1 MSMNLIAELTAI
13 VGDKGILTGE
23 DVSQRQDGWIG
34 APACSA
40 QAIVRPA
47 DTAELSAVM
56 KLCYEQDQT
65 IVVHG
70 GLTGLVNGARTTSN
84 DIVISLERMRNIVE
98 IDAQNRTMTVQS
110 GVNLQ
115 TVQEKA
121 EDEGLYYPV
130 DLGARGTATIGG
142 TIATNAGGN
151 RVLRYGMT
159 RDSILGLE
167 AVLADGTIISSMS
180 KVLKNNTGYNLPH
193 LFIGAEGTL
202 GIVTQAVL
210 RLRAKPLG
218 GATALVAVE
227 DFESLSK
234 LLNLAESGLGGG
246 LSSFEV
252 MWHSFYDL
260 VTGTERHRAPI
271 PAQSAYY
278 VIIETQGNSNEQE
291 QERLEMLLGDA
302 LEQELISDAVL
313 TQSDSE
319 REKIWAIRDD
329 VEALFELAPIHGFDV
344 SLPISAME
352 SYVEKLQAGLDA
364 RWPDNRLIVFGHLG
378 DGNLHVIVTQVPASD
393 KKGVEELVYGG
404 LNGLGGSISAE
415 HGIGLDKKPYLQNS
429 RSPAEIALMKQ
440 IKQTMDPKG
449 LLNPGKVLS

>member
-1 MSMNLIAELTAI
+1 MNLTEELTAI
-13 VGDKGILTGE
+13 VGEKGILTGD
-23 DVSQRQDGWIG
+23 DVTQRQDGWHS
-34 APACSA
+34 APACKA

-47 DTAELSAVM
+47 DTGELSAVM
-56 KLCYEQDQT
+56 KLCHEHNQS
-65 IVVHG
+65 VVVQG
-70 GLTGLVNGARTTSN
+70 GLTGLVGGARTTTH

-98 IDAQNRTMTVQS
+98 IDIQNRTMTVES

-115 TVQEKA
+115 TVQEVA
-121 EDEGLYYPV
+121 EEEGLYYPV

-167 AVLADGTIISSMS
+167 AVLPDGTIISSMS
-180 KVLKNNTGYNLPH
+180 KVLKNNTGYSLPH
-193 LFIGAEGTL
+193 LFIGTEGTL
-202 GIVTQAVL
+202 GIVTRAVL
-210 RLRAKPLG
+210 RLRSKPLG
-218 GATALVAVE
+218 GATALVAVD
-227 DFESLSK
+227 DFANLSR

-260 VTGTERHRAPI
+260 VTGTDRHRAPL

-291 QERLEMLLGDA
+291 QERLENLLGQA
-302 LEQELISDAVL
+302 LECELISDAVL

-329 VEALFELAPIHGFDV
+329 VEALFELSPIHAFDV

-352 SYVEKLQAGLDA
+352 PYIDTLQSELD
-364 RWPDNRLIVFGHLG
+364 RHWTDNRCIVFGHLG
-378 DGNLHVIVTQVPASD
+378 DGNLHIIIGQVPQSD
-393 KKGVEELVYGG
+393 KAAVEELVYGG
-404 LNGLGGSISAE
+404 LNGIGGSISAE
-415 HGIGLDKKPYLQNS
+415 HGIGLDKKPYLKYS
-429 RSPAEIALMKQ
+429 RSTAEIALMQ
-440 IKQTMDPKG
+440 VIKQALDPKN